1 MSPTAQAVLTSWS
14 LDSKLA
20 FGLIVLV
27 LVYLRGWRVL
37 HRVISV
43 RFPVWRLVA
52 FLGGLAALC
61 IAIAS
66 PLDAFSGLLL
76 SAHMVQHFLLMFV
89 APPLILLGAPL
100 LPLLRGLPRGFV
112 HDGLGPFLTWS
123 VLRRFGNALTHP
135 LVCGLAMVVSLCGWH
150 LPAAFDL
157 ALRSP
162 GLHKLEHACFFGT
175 SLLFWW
181 PVVRPF
187 PSRPH
192 WPLWAIP
199 LYLLAAD
206 VVNTVLCAILTFSDR
221 PLYSAYETV
230 PRLFGTTVLSDQVA
244 AGVIMW
250 IPGSVIFLV
259 PATILAIQYLSPG
272 RALLSP
278 VRSGVPPVVSS
289 RRPALPLAASR
300 RFDLLTAPILG
311 RFFRARLGRRAMQA
325 VLLVIALGVIADGL
339 FGSQVSGT
347 NLAGVFPWIYWR
359 GLTVVVLLVAGN
371 FFCMAC
377 PFMLPRELGRWLGLK
392 THAWPRA
399 LRSKWLALALLAL
412 FFWAYE
418 AFDLWNRPAS
428 TAWLIIGY
436 FFAAFVVDAFFRG
449 ASFCKYVC
457 PIGQFQFV
465 SSLVS
470 PLEVKARE
478 PAVCANCK
486 THDCLRGNDQNRG
499 CETDLYMPR
508 KAGNLDCTFCLDCV
522 RACPHDNIGLL
533 VTTPGAD
540 LIRDPLR
547 SSLGRLSLRVD
558 IAALALMLVFAA
570 FAGAAAM
577 VDPFAAWKNQ
587 TLPWGA
593 IPALPFT
600 IFFFFSALLLLPV
613 IVIGGATLLG
623 RAASRVTTP
632 TRELVCRFAF
642 ALVPLGTAM
651 WAAHFLFH
659 LLTSYGAAWPALQQ
673 VAGHL
678 GIHSLGNPDWIMFHP
693 GFSATTLLGLQIL
706 LLDAGLLLSLYV
718 GWRIARRCAR
728 RVRPALALLAPWA
741 CAALALYAS
750 GIWIFL
756 QPMPM
761 RGMVMTAML
770 R

>member
-61 IAIAS
+61 VAIAS

-100 LPLLRGLPRGFV
+100 LPLLRGLPRSFV

-278 VRSGVPPVVSS
+278 VRSGVPPVVS
-289 RRPALPLAASR
+289 
-300 RFDLLTAPILG
+300 
-311 RFFRARLGRRAMQA
+311 
-325 VLLVIALGVIADGL
+325 
-339 FGSQVSGT
+339 
-347 NLAGVFPWIYWR
+347 
-359 GLTVVVLLVAGN
+359 
-371 FFCMAC
+371 
-377 PFMLPRELGRWLGLK
+377 
-392 THAWPRA
+392 
-399 LRSKWLALALLAL
+399 
-412 FFWAYE
+412 
-418 AFDLWNRPAS
+418 
-428 TAWLIIGY
+428 
-436 FFAAFVVDAFFRG
+436 
-449 ASFCKYVC
+449 
-457 PIGQFQFV
+457 
-465 SSLVS
+465 
-470 PLEVKARE
+470 
-478 PAVCANCK
+478 
-486 THDCLRGNDQNRG
+486 
-499 CETDLYMPR
+499 
-508 KAGNLDCTFCLDCV
+508 
-522 RACPHDNIGLL
+522 
-533 VTTPGAD
+533 
-540 LIRDPLR
+540 
-547 SSLGRLSLRVD
+547 
-558 IAALALMLVFAA
+558 
-570 FAGAAAM
+570 
-577 VDPFAAWKNQ
+577 
-587 TLPWGA
+587 
-593 IPALPFT
+593 
-600 IFFFFSALLLLPV
+600 
-613 IVIGGATLLG
+613 
-623 RAASRVTTP
+623 
-632 TRELVCRFAF
+632 
-642 ALVPLGTAM
+642 
-651 WAAHFLFH
+651 
-659 LLTSYGAAWPALQQ
+659 
-673 VAGHL
+673 
-678 GIHSLGNPDWIMFHP
+678 
-693 GFSATTLLGLQIL
+693 
-706 LLDAGLLLSLYV
+706 
-718 GWRIARRCAR
+718 
-728 RVRPALALLAPWA
+728 
-741 CAALALYAS
+741 
-750 GIWIFL
+750 
-756 QPMPM
+756 
-761 RGMVMTAML
+761 
-770 R
+770 

>member
-1 MSPTAQAVLTSWS
+1 
-14 LDSKLA
+14 
-20 FGLIVLV
+20 
-27 LVYLRGWRVL
+27 
-37 HRVISV
+37 
-43 RFPVWRLVA
+43 
-52 FLGGLAALC
+52 
-61 IAIAS
+61 
-66 PLDAFSGLLL
+66 
-76 SAHMVQHFLLMFV
+76 
-89 APPLILLGAPL
+89 
-100 LPLLRGLPRGFV
+100 
-112 HDGLGPFLTWS
+112 
-123 VLRRFGNALTHP
+123 
-135 LVCGLAMVVSLCGWH
+135 MVVSLVGWH

-162 GLHKLEHACFFGT
+162 GWHKVEHACFFGA

-192 WPLWAIP
+192 WPLWTMP

-221 PLYSAYETV
+221 PLYSTYETV

-250 IPGSVIFLV
+250 VPGSVIFLV
-259 PATILAIQYLSPG
+259 PATMLAIQYLSPG

-289 RRPALPLAASR
+289 RRPALPVPASR

-311 RFFRARLGRRAMQA
+311 RFFRARSGRRTMQA

-347 NLAGVFPWIYWR
+347 NLAGVLPWIYWR
-359 GLTVVVLLVAGN
+359 GLTVVALLVAGN

-377 PFMLPRELGRWLGLK
+377 PFMLPRELGRRLGLK

-399 LRSKWLALALLAL
+399 LRSKWLAIALLAL

-418 AFDLWNRPAS
+418 AFDLWNRPAA

-577 VDPFAAWKNQ
+577 VDPVAAWKNQ

-600 IFFFFSALLLLPV
+600 IFFFCSALLLLPV

-632 TRELVCRFAF
+632 TRELVCRFSF

-673 VAGHL
+673 VAGYL
-678 GIHSLGNPDWIMFHP
+678 GIHSLGDPDWIMFHP
-693 GFSATTLLGLQIL
+693 GFSATSLLGLQIL